1 MIVSFLY
8 QQLRIGWDDLEYYP
22 EHKTWRGLFVIVSIG
37 YIPAVAMAGLF
48 FALQLTKLML

>member
-22 EHKTWRGLFVIVSIG
+22 EHKTWRGLFVIISIG
-37 YIPAVAMAGLF
+37 YVPAVAFAGLF
-48 FALQLTKLML
+48 FALQLVKLFF